1 MRSQR
6 GFSLIELLFALLILT
21 LVITT
26 TLAMFTERDRRLKQA
41 ADLIL
46 AYQALSNE
54 VEVVRRVDFSMLETL
69 QDNFTTDTTIL
80 RPLAPF
86 RTTIDVTTVRPGIK
100 SVTLAIKW
108 GATSEAKLS
117 MLRTAT
123 GGSNLW

>member
-26 TLAMFTERDRRLKQA
+26 TLAMFTERDRQLKQA

-54 VEVVRRVDFSMLETL
+54 AEIVRRVDFSMLETL
-69 QDNFTTDTTIL
+69 NNNFTTDTTIL

-86 RTTIDVTTVRPGIK
+86 ATAIAVTTVRPGVK
-100 SVTLAIKW
+100 NVTLAIKW
-108 GATSEAKLS
+108 GSKGEAKLS
-117 MLRTAT
+117 MLRTTT